1 MRANKQMTDL
11 WERAKTPLAVLGG
24 LIFLL
29 WFLEFV
35 DWLVFNG
42 ALDGYG
48 IKPRTTNGLLGIL
61 YAPFLHGGFGHLMA
75 NTMPI
80 LILGGLILF
89 SRGLKDFFI
98 VTGLVMIVSGL
109 GTWLIGPSFSVH
121 IGASGLVFGYF
132 GFLLLMAYFERS
144 CQAIVVAGVV
154 LFVYG
159 GLVWGILPRG
169 DGISWQSHL
178 FGLVGGFLAAY
189 LLGKNQPDQ
198 LPTPTGEP
206 PTEDNIVIHDSYDV

>member
-1 MRANKQMTDL
+1 MTGL

-24 LIFLL
+24 FIFLL

-48 IKPRTTNGLLGIL
+48 IKPRTTNGLLGIF

-80 LILGGLILF
+80 LILGGLILI
-89 SRGLKDFFI
+89 SRGLRDFFI

-144 CQAIVVAGVV
+144 CRAIVVAGVV
-154 LFVYG
+154 FFVYG
-159 GLVWGILPRG
+159 GLIWGILPHG

-189 LLGKNQPDQ
+189 LMGKNQLDPSV
-198 LPTPTGEP
+198 TPTGEP
-206 PTEDNIVIHDSYDV
+206 PMEDNIVIHDSYDI